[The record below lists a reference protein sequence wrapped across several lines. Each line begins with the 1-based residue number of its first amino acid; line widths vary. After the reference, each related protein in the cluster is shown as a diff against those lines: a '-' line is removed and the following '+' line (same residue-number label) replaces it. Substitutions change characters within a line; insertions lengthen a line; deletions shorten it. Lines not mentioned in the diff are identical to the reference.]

1 MNFSLPTTWER
12 PWILLLLLVIPLLL
26 WNQARRSRWRL
37 PMVGFSD
44 LKLVDWSHSVRHRY
58 EGRWPLTL
66 LVLALTL
73 GLLAAAQP
81 EQGIEQQN
89 MSASGIDIMIALDT
103 STSMEAM
110 DLQPTRIG
118 AAVQVSENFIKG
130 RPSDRIGVV
139 VFGGQALTVCPL
151 SSDHSSLES
160 YLENVKAGMT
170 GVDGTA
176 IGNGIATCLNRLKT
190 SEAKSKVIILLTDGR
205 NNLGE
210 IDPLAAARMSQALGV
225 RIYTI
230 GAATRGQAPFNVRDQ
245 MGGMRQVL
253 VDVDLDEDLLEKIA
267 TITGG
272 KYFRA
277 TDSESLEEIFTEID
291 HMEKTDQPRKQI
303 VTYHQLY
310 PWFLVPA
317 MAILGLLLLLDVTAW
332 RELP

>member
-1 MNFSLPTTWER
+1 MTLPTTWEH
-12 PWILLLLLVIPLLL
+12 PYILLLLLLLPLLL
-26 WNQARRSRWRL
+26 WSQARRSHWRL

-44 LKLVDWSHSVRHRY
+44 LRLVRWSSAVRQRY

-66 LVLALTL
+66 LCLALL
-73 GLLAAAQP
+73 GSLLAAAQP
-81 EQGIEQQN
+81 EHGIEQQN
-89 MSASGIDIMIALDT
+89 ITSAGIDIMLALDT

-118 AAVQVSENFIKG
+118 AAIQVSERFIEG
-130 RPSDRIGVV
+130 RPNDRIGVV

-151 SSDHSSLES
+151 SSDHAALNS

-176 IGNGIATCLNRLKT
+176 IGDGLATCLNRLKT
-190 SEAKSKVIILLTDGR
+190 SQAKSKVIILLTDGR

-210 IDPLAAARMSQALGV
+210 IEPLAAARMAQALGV

-230 GAATRGQAPFNVRDQ
+230 GAATRGEAPFQVRDP
-245 MGGMRQVL
+245 MGGVRQVL
-253 VDVDLDEDLLEKIA
+253 MQVDLDEDLLQKIA
-267 TITGG
+267 TLTGG

-277 TDSESLEEIFTEID
+277 TDSESLSNIFNEID
-291 HMEKTDQPRKQI
+291 QMEKTDTPKRQV

-310 PWFLVPA
+310 PWFLGPA
-317 MAILGLLLLLDVTAW
+317 MLALLALLLLDVTAW